1 MDNKKRIQHR
11 AKDIYRRMRREDF
24 QSHDR
29 MFALFMTIQ
38 WLAAIGVAFVVA
50 PRTWAGAMSDTH
62 LHVYA
67 AIGLGG
73 FVTALPVALA
83 WWRPGTKLTRHVIAA
98 GQLMMSAL
106 LIHLTGGRIE
116 THFHVFASLGILAI
130 YQDWPILVTGAAI
143 TAVDHFVR
151 GIFWPES
158 IFGVVT
164 SSEFRIFEHAG
175 WVVLEVTFLTK
186 GCLQNASRLHT
197 MAKTQAK
204 VEVRGEEMDALMDD
218 LEEEKQR
225 AQAKEQEARELTDT
239 VEAQNEQLKRRV
251 STMLDKMDRFAGGDL
266 TVRLGTDVNGAIGEL
281 YDGFNRS
288 VANVRAML
296 QEVSSVVEATAA
308 TTSEVNASTE
318 QLATGAEEQS
328 AQASE
333 VAAAMEQMARTIV
346 DNASTATQTANEAE
360 ANGRRAEESGQVILE
375 TVDKMEEIGQI
386 VMDSA
391 ETMDRL
397 GASSEQIGEI
407 VATIDEIADQTNLL
421 ALNAAIEAARAGE
434 HGKGFAVVADEVR
447 QLAERTASATGEIEE
462 MIIAIQDETNQAVQ
476 SIQSGR
482 EEVEEGI
489 ELADEAGETFKAI
502 VRSAGEVS
510 DRIND
515 IAAATEE
522 QSATSE
528 QISES
533 IEAISTVTQEQAQGI
548 NQIAVVIDELGDA
561 GSQLRTLIDRFTLD
575 GDASHEASAPE
586 YDSSTTSATDTRG
599 EGASEHSAGSE
610 EARSQN

>member
-1 MDNKKRIQHR
+1 MENKKRIQHR
-11 AKDIYRRMRREDF
+11 AKNIYQRMRREDF

-73 FVTALPVALA
+73 CVTALPVALA

-116 THFHVFASLGILAI
+116 THFHIFASLGILAI
-130 YQDWPILVTGAAI
+130 YQDWPILMTGAVV

-158 IFGVVT
+158 IFGVIT

-175 WVVLEVTFLTK
+175 WVVLEVAFLTK
-186 GCLQNASRLHT
+186 GCLQNVSRLRS
-197 MAKTQAK
+197 MAETQAE
-204 VEVRGEEMDALMDD
+204 VEVRGEEMDDLMDE

-225 AQAKEQEARELTDT
+225 AQAKEREARELTDT
-239 VEAQNEQLKRRV
+239 VEAQNEHLKQRV
-251 STMLDKMDRFAGGDL
+251 DTMLSKMDRFADGDL
-266 TVRLGTDVNGAIGEL
+266 TVRLGTDVDGAIGEL

-296 QEVSSVVEATAA
+296 QEVSHVVEAAA
-308 TTSEVNASTE
+308 STTSEVNASTE

-333 VAAAMEQMARTIV
+333 VAAAMEEMTRTIA
-346 DNASTATQTANEAE
+346 DNASTATETAKVAE
-360 ANGRRAEESGQVILE
+360 ANGQRAEESGQVILE
-375 TVDKMEEIGQI
+375 TVDKMEEIGEI

-391 ETMDRL
+391 ETVDRL
-397 GASSEQIGEI
+397 GESSERIGEI

-447 QLAERTASATGEIEE
+447 QLAERTASATGEIEG
-462 MIIAIQDETNQAVQ
+462 MITAIQGETNQAVQ
-476 SIQSGR
+476 SIQNGR

-489 ELADEAGETFKAI
+489 KLADQAGETFNAI

-533 IEAISTVTQEQAQGI
+533 IEAISTVTQKQAQGI
-548 NQIAVVIDELGDA
+548 SQIATVTDELGDSSA
-561 GSQLRTLIDRFTLD
+561 RLRTLIDQFALSD
-575 GDASHEASAPE
+575 DASHEASMHAPGP
-586 YDSSTTSATDTRG
+586 SMVSRSGKPG
-599 EGASEHSAGSE
+599 EPSERPANDEGI
-610 EARSQN
+610 